1 LVAPQDK
8 QLELPPAEHDPQEES
23 QLLQVPDDESK
34 YSVLAQVG
42 TQRLEVVRMGL
53 FDGQE
58 RHWLKPGPEQDAQSG
73 WHCVQEPELE
83 NMLVGQ
89 VLTQEPREANWL
101 FLQETQ

>member
-1 LVAPQDK
+1 
-8 QLELPPAEHDPQEES
+8 
-23 QLLQVPDDESK
+23 
-34 YSVLAQVG
+34 
-42 TQRLEVVRMGL
+42 MGL